1 MPDSSGPRQEEPAS
15 RLRFRG
21 AQNVAPRRSLCLW
34 PVLQPGFLRSLY
46 SSSSGLLV
54 SSGGRRPGPEGV
66 CMSGLV
72 GELLW
77 GVGVSASRLCW
88 SPSKCVGSPTSPPAV
103 GGVGSRVGQGTESWA
118 ILVKSFHSPINGRTN
133 VPSTADQSSSPL
145 WRWNQSSIARRPAQ

>member
-1 MPDSSGPRQEEPAS
+1 MGQQEEPAS
-15 RLRFRG
+15 RLRFLGGTKGCPETVPLLVARAPARLSPVSVFFIFGAAGQFRG
-21 AQNVAPRRSLCLW
+21 AGPR
-34 PVLQPGFLRSLY
+34 
-46 SSSSGLLV
+46 
-54 SSGGRRPGPEGV
+54 PEGV